1 LAEADM
7 VGKHISAVNILAVYV
22 ARNGKGS
29 SRGRRE
35 WLRETNPTQGHRLSP
50 QNASGARA
58 GAGSVASHFDSGKL
72 AFLPRL
78 KSQVS
83 SEGFL

>member
-7 VGKHISAVNILAVYV
+7 VGKHISAVNMRAVYL
-22 ARNGKGS
+22 AHNGKGLP
-29 SRGRRE
+29 G
-35 WLRETNPTQGHRLSP
+35 TNPAQGQRLSP
-50 QNASGARA
+50 ENASLACA
-58 GAGSVASHFDSGKL
+58 GAGSMASHFDSGKL

-83 SEGFL
+83 SEDFL